1 MAQQTFPL
9 DTIAKLLDL
18 TPARVTQLVKE
29 GVIPRKER
37 GRYELVPVVR
47 GYIKYLR
54 ERGLRSDVSG
64 DDYNTHRTRL
74 VKTKADLA
82 ELEKAQIE
90 EMLIPASDVEKAWI
104 DVSQNMRQKL
114 LAVPQRLSPD
124 VFAAEKLT
132 EVKAI
137 LKEGIYDALEEIS
150 QVEVRVTAPLRS
162 SESDEDNAEHAE
174 KTSTTA

>member
-29 GVIPRKER
+29 GIIPRKER

-54 ERGLRSDVSG
+54 ERGVRSDVSG

-74 VKTKADLA
+74 IKTKADLA

-90 EMLIPASDVEKAWI
+90 EKLIPADDVEKAWS

-114 LAVPQRLSPD
+114 LSLPQRISPEIY
-124 VFAAEKLT
+124 AAEKLV

-137 LKEGIYDALEEIS
+137 LKEGIYDALEEIAN
-150 QVEVRVTAPLRS
+150 VEVKVTEPLRS
-162 SESDEDNAEHAE
+162 SESDEDNDSNAKKDGA
-174 KTSTTA
+174 AA